1 MCLSIAVNGVT
12 DGYFSCFRGVRK
24 RNLLYL
30 LLFCIARDVLSRGS
44 DHLVKEGRI
53 LPMSSL

>member
-12 DGYFSCFRGVRK
+12 DGYFSCFRRVRK
-24 RNLLYL
+24 RNLLYR
-30 LLFCIARDVLSRGS
+30 LLFCIAGDVLSKGI
-44 DHLVKEGRI
+44 DHLVKEGRV